1 MAAAAIAFCRWF
13 GRRNYLAY
21 VLLIWLMALRVPMTE
36 LFGTGN
42 GALEMQGW
50 LLGAV
55 VAASLIWAV
64 APAIAR
70 RKNAGTDAGVAA

>member
-1 MAAAAIAFCRWF
+1 
-13 GRRNYLAY
+13 
-21 VLLIWLMALRVPMTE
+21 MALRVPMTQ

-50 LLGAV
+50 LLAGV

-64 APAIAR
+64 APAVVR
-70 RKNAGTDAGVAA
+70 RVNASS